1 MWRSRRGRR
10 RPLCRGG
17 RCAPASAG
25 LGSGRR
31 LPYVRRAR
39 AAARGGRNS
48 ARSVGGRTVPG
59 TACAQGD
66 APAAPRRPRV
76 RSGRR
81 PSPLRQGGARGA
93 AAVPSGAPGPSA
105 PEGGLPAA
113 RVVVARGVRGAGG
126 CEPDVGA
133 GGGAPRRPRR
143 VRRGGRA
150 PARGPGRRPG
160 ALQGRP
166 QRRGPAAVRPGGRG
180 RTARG
185 PRRPGPASGRAPR
198 GLPRPRHAAE
208 GQDVLLAAWP
218 SVRARCPDALLA
230 LVGEDATAALADPAA
245 AGRGEAGQVSVQGG
259 LRLVPPVE
267 DPRRWL
273 AAADVVVMPSRWE
286 GLPLTALEALATGR
300 PLVGSAVPGLVE
312 AAGPGTGALV
322 PPEDVPA
329 LAAAVAAR
337 LLDPALAAAEG
348 RAGTAWVED
357 FDADGTFAL
366 LAGVTWG
373 LVGGDGVAGVGA
385 WPGPGPGPAADG
397 ADPVAVLDGEGAGP
411 V

>member
-1 MWRSRRGRR
+1 M
-10 RPLCRGG
+10 
-17 RCAPASAG
+17 
-25 LGSGRR
+25 
-31 LPYVRRAR
+31 
-39 AAARGGRNS
+39 
-48 ARSVGGRTVPG
+48 
-59 TACAQGD
+59 
-66 APAAPRRPRV
+66 
-76 RSGRR
+76 
-81 PSPLRQGGARGA
+81 
-93 AAVPSGAPGPSA
+93 
-105 PEGGLPAA
+105 
-113 RVVVARGVRGAGG
+113 
-126 CEPDVGA
+126 
-133 GGGAPRRPRR
+133 
-143 VRRGGRA
+143 RRGGRA